1 MGKISE
7 HDRRMRT
14 RLMLIFPAVVLI
26 HFFALVTF
34 ERIDVLND
42 LVSLGYEG
50 RLKFEPEISIVDN
63 RASPAKYTSR
73 EKHVMVLQ
81 NILIEGEDK
90 PKRAKGNEPAKRP
103 AERKLEQR
111 ISIAEPGEYAY
122 RTYASRAAAPYQ
134 EDYVILKMVKPEYPT
149 DALLSAEEGYVL
161 VEAYIASDG
170 TVNEAY
176 VRSSFGA
183 VSFETSSLVAVK
195 QFLFKPVHE
204 GGKPVAFW
212 VSFLV
217 RFQLRR

>member
-7 HDRRMRT
+7 HDRRMRR
-14 RLMLIFPAVVLI
+14 RLMLIFPAAILI

-34 ERIDVLND
+34 ERVDILRDII
-42 LVSLGYEG
+42 SLGYEG
-50 RLKFEPEISIVDN
+50 PPKFEPEISIVDN
-63 RASPAKYTSR
+63 RVSPAKYRSR
-73 EKHVMVLQ
+73 DKHVMVLQ
-81 NILIEGEDK
+81 NILVEGEDK

-103 AERKLEQR
+103 AERKLDQR

-122 RTYASRAAAPYQ
+122 RTYASRAAAPYR
-134 EDYVILKMVKPEYPT
+134 EDYVIIKMVEPEYPA

-183 VSFETSSLVAVK
+183 VSFESSSLAAVR

-204 GGKPVAFW
+204 GGKPVSFW

-217 RFQLRR
+217 KFQLRR